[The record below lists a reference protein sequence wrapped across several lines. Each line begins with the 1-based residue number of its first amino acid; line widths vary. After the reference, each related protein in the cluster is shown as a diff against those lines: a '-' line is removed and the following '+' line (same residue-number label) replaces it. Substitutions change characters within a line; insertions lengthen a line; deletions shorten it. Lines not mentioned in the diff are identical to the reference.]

1 MADTRPANQT
11 SVSRHLSLQAL
22 LAAQSLV
29 QFRPDQNTVVIKIQI
44 LPARRCSAHQGAV
57 HQSAVY
63 ECSASETQ
71 CVRDAVHQEAA
82 WEAWAVY
89 ESAAHQNAVHQEA
102 VYEKKTGAVLLL
114 DRVRI

>member
-1 MADTRPANQT
+1 M
-11 SVSRHLSLQAL
+11 
-22 LAAQSLV
+22 
-29 QFRPDQNTVVIKIQI
+29 
-44 LPARRCSAHQGAV
+44 
-57 HQSAVY
+57 Y

-114 DRVRI
+114 DRVRNLSNRETHRKVRAEGSTRTRNGEAVRTETGRGQQRENRAAETVTAKLYCLWMQ

>member
-1 MADTRPANQT
+1 M
-11 SVSRHLSLQAL
+11 
-22 LAAQSLV
+22 
-29 QFRPDQNTVVIKIQI
+29 
-44 LPARRCSAHQGAV
+44 
-57 HQSAVY
+57 
-63 ECSASETQ
+63 
-71 CVRDAVHQEAA
+71 HQEAA